1 MTDRTAQPGRPAAAG
16 LPEAAGADDGVR
28 RDRQL
33 QWLWRLLSFALVFA
47 AWEVAGRIPIS
58 LAFPPFSETAVA
70 LVEMLFDGTL
80 FAAYGETLRP
90 LVVGLLLCGAMAVLF
105 GVGMGL
111 SETVEWFSLPIFI
124 ILQAAPMAAIIPLI
138 TFIYGIGFG
147 AKVFAVMLMSAPII
161 VLNSY
166 KGIRNTNP
174 SLLEMSRSFMAT
186 RRQQIVTIILPHA
199 SGLIFAGLRLGA
211 AAGVTGVVLAELLIT
226 PTGVGDLITYYR
238 AVAEY
243 PRMFASIASII
254 IFSSVTVTLLQRLEH
269 SLFRPE
275 TRGPSGE

>member
-1 MTDRTAQPGRPAAAG
+1 MMDKTVQQGRPASAG
-16 LPEAAGADDGVR
+16 FPEAADAASDAGR
-28 RDRQL
+28 PRDL
-33 QWLWRLLSFALVFA
+33 QWLWRLLSFALLFA
-47 AWEVAGRIPIS
+47 AWEIAGRIPVS
-58 LAFPPFSETAVA
+58 LAFPPFSETFVA
-70 LVEMLFDGTL
+70 LVQMLFDGTL
-80 FAAYGETLRP
+80 FHAYGETLRP
-90 LVVGLLLCGAMAVLF
+90 LVVGLLLCGVMAVLF

-138 TFIYGIGFG
+138 TFIYGIGFA
-147 AKVFAVMLMSAPII
+147 AKVFAVVLMSAPII

-166 KGIRNTNP
+166 RGIRNTNP

-186 RRQQIVTIILPHA
+186 RRQQIVKIILPHA

-243 PRMFASIASII
+243 PRMFASII
-254 IFSSVTVTLLQRLEH
+254 IFSSVMVTLLQRLEQR
-269 SLFRPE
+269 LFRPE
-275 TRGPSGE
+275 MQEH